1 MTKMNEN
8 RTYRRHARIVV
19 RVADSGDFLKRAL
32 PALVA
37 AAALALAF
45 AATRDAHAGTYKW
58 VDEKGIVHYADKMPA
73 DAVNRANVQLDS
85 QGIAVRKTDAA
96 PTPEQLRARV
106 GDVERQKHA
115 AKERE
120 DVERRDRALL
130 SSYTREQ
137 DIELARARALTTIEG
152 QVQSAR
158 VYIAQLTKRQQEL
171 LERKQSFGTQGAP
184 PAVERE
190 LESIESELQ
199 KTNALA
205 ANKKQEGV
213 AVGAKYD
220 GDKQRWRELQTIA
233 EANAAKEKVDS
244 VSAAQVGGSSPNV
257 VSTSGGK

>member
-1 MTKMNEN
+1 MTATNGYRIHRR
-8 RTYRRHARIVV
+8 RTRSVV
-19 RVADSGDFLKRAL
+19 RAADAGNHLKRTL

-45 AATRDAHAGTYKW
+45 AAMRDAHAGTYKW
-58 VDEKGIVHYADKMPA
+58 VDERGIVHYSDKMPA

-106 GDVERQKHA
+106 VDVERQKQA
-115 AKERE
+115 ARERE

-137 DIELARARALTTIEG
+137 DIDLARGRALTTIDG
-152 QVQSAR
+152 QLQSAR
-158 VYIAQLTKRQQEL
+158 VYVAQLTKRQQEL
-171 LERKQSFGTQGAP
+171 LEKKQSFGTNGAP
-184 PAVERE
+184 PALERE

-199 KTNALA
+199 KNNALA
-205 ANKKQEGV
+205 AGKKQEGLAV
-213 AVGAKYD
+213 AAKYD
-220 GDKQRWRELQTIA
+220 GDKQRWRELQSIA
-233 EANAAKEKVDS
+233 AANAAKEKVDS
-244 VSAAQVGGSSPNV
+244 VSPAQVGGGAPKV